1 MYLVLVLANFHRV
14 EYQIKEVVRMQA
26 LIRCATKEDLGTLR
40 EFLTRAN
47 LGSDGLTEETVEY
60 FLLLEDEDG
69 SIKGTLGMENLKDC
83 GLLRSLV
90 VSPGQAEKDIFL
102 LITQMMT
109 LAKEKGMRSLFLAT
123 NKSVALPFFELLGF
137 EKVERD
143 LLPAELYSLEH
154 IRHVFNVD
162 NSLFLKFSL

>member
-1 MYLVLVLANFHRV
+1 V
-14 EYQIKEVVRMQA
+14 ELDKIKEVVGMQA
-26 LIRCATKEDLGTLR
+26 HIRCANKEDLGTLR
-40 EFLTRAN
+40 EFLKKAN
-47 LGSDGLTEETVEY
+47 LGVDGLTEESVEY
-60 FLLLEDEDG
+60 FLMLEDEDG
-69 SIKGTLGMENLKDC
+69 AIKGTLGMEVFKDC

-90 VSPGQAEKDIFL
+90 VSPGQAEKDIVL
-102 LITQMMT
+102 LITQMMQ

-123 NKSVALPFFELLGF
+123 NKGVALPFFELLGF
-137 EKVERD
+137 EMVDKD

>member
-1 MYLVLVLANFHRV
+1 
-14 EYQIKEVVRMQA
+14 MQA
-26 LIRCATKEDLGTLR
+26 VIRCATKDDLNTLR

-69 SIKGTLGMENLKDC
+69 AIKGTLGMEAFAEC

-90 VSPGQAEKDIFL
+90 VSPGQAEKDIVL
-102 LITQMMT
+102 LITQMMQ

-123 NKSVALPFFELLGF
+123 NKGVALPFFELLGF
-137 EKVERD
+137 KMVGRDQLPVEF
-143 LLPAELYSLEH
+143 YSLEH
-154 IRHVFNVD
+154 ILHVFNVD

>member
-1 MYLVLVLANFHRV
+1 
-14 EYQIKEVVRMQA
+14 MQA
-26 LIRCATKEDLGTLR
+26 VIRCANKDDLNTLR

-60 FLLLEDEDG
+60 FLLLEDEYG
-69 SIKGTLGMENLKDC
+69 AIKGTLGMEAFTDC

-90 VSPGQAEKDIFL
+90 VSPGQPEKDIVL
-102 LITQMMT
+102 LITQMMQ

-123 NKSVALPFFELLGF
+123 NKGAALPFFELLGF
-137 EKVERD
+137 KTVGRDQLPVEF
-143 LLPAELYSLEH
+143 YSLEH
-154 IRHVFNVD
+154 ILHVFNVD

>member
-1 MYLVLVLANFHRV
+1 
-14 EYQIKEVVRMQA
+14 MQA
-26 LIRCATKEDLGTLR
+26 VIRCANKEDLNGLR

-47 LGSDGLTEETVEY
+47 LGCEGLSEETVEF

-69 SIKGTLGMENLKDC
+69 AIKGTLGMEVFADC

-90 VSPGQAEKDIFL
+90 VSPGQAEKDIVL
-102 LITQMMT
+102 LITQMMQ
-109 LAKEKGMRSLFLAT
+109 LAKEKGLRSLFLAT
-123 NKSVALPFFELLGF
+123 NKGVALPFFELLGF
-137 EKVERD
+137 EKVARD
-143 LLPAELYSLEH
+143 QLPDEMYSLEH

>member
-1 MYLVLVLANFHRV
+1 
-14 EYQIKEVVRMQA
+14 MQA
-26 LIRCATKEDLGTLR
+26 LIRCANKEDLGALR

-47 LGSDGLTEETVEY
+47 LGTEGLTEETVEY

-69 SIKGTLGMENLKDC
+69 TIKGTLGIEALAEC

-90 VSPGQAEKDIFL
+90 VSPGQAEKDIVL
-102 LITQMMT
+102 LITQMMQ

-123 NKSVALPFFELLGF
+123 NKGVALPFFELLGF
-137 EKVERD
+137 VKVGRD
-143 LLPAELYSLEH
+143 QLPAELYSLEH
-154 IRHVFNVD
+154 IRQVFSVD

>member
-1 MYLVLVLANFHRV
+1 
-14 EYQIKEVVRMQA
+14 MQA
-26 LIRCATKEDLGTLR
+26 LIRCANKEDLGILR
-40 EFLTRAN
+40 EFLMKAS
-47 LGSDGLTEETVEY
+47 LGTDGLTEETVEY

-69 SIKGTLGMENLKDC
+69 VIKGTLGMEAFAEG

-90 VSPGQAEKDIFL
+90 VSPGQAEKDIVL
-102 LITQMMT
+102 LITQMMQ

-123 NKSVALPFFELLGF
+123 NKGVALPFFELLGF
-137 EKVERD
+137 EKVDRD

>member
-1 MYLVLVLANFHRV
+1 
-14 EYQIKEVVRMQA
+14 MQA
-26 LIRCATKEDLGTLR
+26 LIRCANKKDLGTLR
-40 EFLTRAN
+40 EFLMKAN
-47 LGSDGLTEETVEY
+47 LGTDGLTEETVEY

-69 SIKGTLGMENLKDC
+69 AIKGTLGMEAVADC

-90 VSPGQAEKDIFL
+90 VSPGQVEKDIVL
-102 LITQMMT
+102 LITQMMQ

-123 NKSVALPFFELLGF
+123 NKGVALPFFELLGF
-137 EKVERD
+137 VKVDRD